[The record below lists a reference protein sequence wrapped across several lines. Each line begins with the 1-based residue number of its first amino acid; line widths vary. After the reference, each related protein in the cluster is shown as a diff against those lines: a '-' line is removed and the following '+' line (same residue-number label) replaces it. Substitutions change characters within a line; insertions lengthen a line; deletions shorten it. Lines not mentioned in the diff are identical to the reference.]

1 MDAWLE
7 SIFKIRIQEVTNF
20 LERGETRKAID
31 RAFFGVWNDLNWYR
45 RRTNRFGLGKYYV
58 KTWLKLLTPFIPHPC
73 EEMWHMLGERSFI
86 SISDWPKV
94 EGGIDTKVIELEE
107 TLKKTIEDIKHISE
121 LTGRRERLYI
131 YAVTEEEFNHFTS
144 AKDFLKEDLGF
155 SEVNIY
161 RVNDEKRYDPKNRA
175 KRAKPQRPGIYLE

>member
-1 MDAWLE
+1 M
-7 SIFKIRIQEVTNF
+7 
-20 LERGETRKAID
+20 
-31 RAFFGVWNDLNWYR
+31 
-45 RRTNRFGLGKYYV
+45 
-58 KTWLKLLTPFIPHPC
+58 
-73 EEMWHMLGERSFI
+73 
-86 SISDWPKV
+86 
-94 EGGIDTKVIELEE
+94 IELEE

-161 RVNDEKRYDPKNRA
+161 RANDEKRYDPENRA
-175 KRAKPQRPGIYLE
+175 KRAKLKDQESI